1 MKILSN
7 EALELSY
14 DATEE
19 IEDISKE
26 GDELE
31 DELDVAGDI
40 VIEAEEGEATA
51 SELLANPIVE
61 PGSAEEGNLIKITR
75 LTNESLIRVTEKL
88 NLPGYTYTASF
99 EAFVD
104 P

>member
-19 IEDISKE
+19 IEEISKE

-51 SELLANPIVE
+51 SKLLANPIVE
-61 PGSAEEGNLIKITR
+61 PGSA
-75 LTNESLIRVTEKL
+75 
-88 NLPGYTYTASF
+88 
-99 EAFVD
+99 
-104 P
+104 

>member
-19 IEDISKE
+19 IEEISKE

-40 VIEAEEGEATA
+40 VIEAEEARGLSYAQLREW
-51 SELLANPIVE
+51 LAAKI
-61 PGSAEEGNLIKITR
+61 EGKEFRET
-75 LTNESLIRVTEKL
+75 
-88 NLPGYTYTASF
+88 
-99 EAFVD
+99 
-104 P
+104 